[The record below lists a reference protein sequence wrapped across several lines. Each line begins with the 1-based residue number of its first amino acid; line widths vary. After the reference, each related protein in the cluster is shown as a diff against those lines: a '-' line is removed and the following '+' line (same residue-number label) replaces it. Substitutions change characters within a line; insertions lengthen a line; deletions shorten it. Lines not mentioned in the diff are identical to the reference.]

1 MLSILKGILIATL
14 VLIDI
19 ACVYCSF
26 TKKPAWT
33 YFFWFIVTTFSIIFL
48 F

>member
-33 YFFWFIVTTFSIIFL
+33 YFFWFIVTSIYIL
-48 F
+48 FII